1 MANRK
6 QRAELAKETVRIQEE
21 GFYKTYEG
29 ETVQLSEAIK
39 QCNENSRIF
48 TQKDFPSPLSKTP
61 NNTYT
66 TEFEVTTEYSISAC
80 LRLAAE
86 MPSDEK
92 IACLNFASAKNP
104 GGGMLNGSLAQEESI
119 CLCSCLYSCLTQFH
133 DTFYEVS
140 RKDPRNG
147 LYHTMLI
154 YSPRCVVIRNDV
166 NYQLLDN
173 NNNTTTTA
181 DATASNQSKLVR
193 TSFITCPAVNKGV
206 ALSKNISEAVI
217 SGEMRARAELVL
229 QVAMEMGERVLVL
242 GAWGCGVFHNQPRDV
257 ADIFVRLLKGGGVY
271 EGVFRKVVFAVGKE
285 PRMNV
290 FREKFA

>member
-6 QRAELAKETVRIQEE
+6 QRVELAKETVRIQEE
-21 GFYKTYEG
+21 GFYKTSEG

-48 TQKDFPSPLSKTP
+48 TQKDFPLKKT
-61 NNTYT
+61 NKTYT

-133 DTFYEVS
+133 DTFYEIS
-140 RKDPRNG
+140 RKDPRDG

-154 YSPRCVVIRNDV
+154 YSPRCVVFRNDV
-166 NYQLLDN
+166 NYQLLDSN
-173 NNNTTTTA
+173 TTTTTA
-181 DATASNQSKLVR
+181 DETASNQSKLVR

-229 QVAMEMGERVLVL
+229 RVAMEMGEQVLVL

-257 ADIFVRLLKGGGVY
+257 ADMFARLLKSGGSY

-290 FREKFA
+290 FREKYA